1 VVDAAILFFLLCRAQ
16 LQLVFS
22 IDNSSTRTHTHKKK
36 NLHKVEQSSYDEV
49 HHINCMRVEQKGAAD
64 HAWKREREW
73 QYLTMKG
80 KHTNESS

>member
-1 VVDAAILFFLLCRAQ
+1 MQLFFSFYCAVRSCNLSSLSTTQARAH
-16 LQLVFS
+16 
-22 IDNSSTRTHTHKKK
+22 THTKKK